1 MRGRFVGFRN
11 IEQLKQ
17 YFPIDQAQCQVTAN
31 YNVAP
36 TQEIL
41 VLLRRNGI
49 NTLEKY
55 HWGLVPHGA
64 KDSAIGAKMINAR
77 METVKKVHHRMPAIL
92 HAQDYTAWLDSAN
105 QDTTGLLAM
114 RSERTITDL
123 VFRPVSRQV
132 NSPRTNDPGNIQPV
146 QLELEF

>member
-1 MRGRFVGFRN
+1 MCGRFVGFRN

-17 YFPIDQAQCQVTAN
+17 YFPIDQAQCEVTAN
-31 YNVAP
+31 CNVAP

-55 HWGLVPHGA
+55 HW
-64 KDSAIGAKMINAR
+64 
-77 METVKKVHHRMPAIL
+77 
-92 HAQDYTAWLDSAN
+92 LDSAN
-105 QDTTGLLAM
+105 QDTAGLLTM
-114 RSERTITDL
+114 LSERTITDL